1 MLAQQQQ
8 LNSTAHARCFTTP
21 IKVNGR
27 RLTAMVDS
35 GATGNFMAR
44 ALVEREGY
52 STRKK
57 PDAYN
62 LVIVD
67 GNPLIAGNGRV
78 DRETK
83 SLSIAI

>member
-21 IKVNGR
+21 VKVNGR
-27 RLTAMVDS
+27 RLIAMIDS

-52 STRKK
+52 PTRKK

-62 LVIVD
+62 LVVVD
-67 GNPLIAGNGRV
+67 GNPLPAGNGRV

-83 SLSIAI
+83 PLSIAI